1 LHMPRL
7 GFRTC
12 NANKAALKHYGAES
26 GVIIRDVVEKSM
38 FHKLGIQKFDLITHI
53 NGLKVDTFGDVW
65 YQKLN
70 VSLSMKDIIH
80 RQEFGATVSLKVKT
94 EAGEKDLTF
103 TYEPLADMD
112 KPNVRFLESLTDS
125 KSAKEV
131 ATLPNGLVVKTL
143 RLDDAMQMGL
153 REYMQEHKQ
162 NEYRVVVCEIIPGSD
177 AFHTMNFRVGSII
190 DQIDG
195 KKVGKSWTEA
205 VNQFEKAF
213 EKENFYMETTTG
225 RIMFAEGK
233 V

>member
-1 LHMPRL
+1 
-7 GFRTC
+7 
-12 NANKAALKHYGAES
+12 
-26 GVIIRDVVEKSM
+26 
-38 FHKLGIQKFDLITHI
+38 
-53 NGLKVDTFGDVW
+53 
-65 YQKLN
+65 
-70 VSLSMKDIIH
+70 
-80 RQEFGATVSLKVKT
+80 
-94 EAGEKDLTF
+94 
-103 TYEPLADMD
+103 
-112 KPNVRFLESLTDS
+112 
-125 KSAKEV
+125 
-131 ATLPNGLVVKTL
+131 
-143 RLDDAMQMGL
+143 MQMGL